1 MPGMFVLL
9 CLGRIRFRAGLVSGM
24 STMPAMSTVHKQM
37 AANHQSKEAIIR
49 NGIDCHIENE
59 YCRERTNQA
68 NA

>member
-24 STMPAMSTVHKQM
+24 TTMTTVHKEM
-37 AANHQSKEAIIR
+37 ASDHQREEAIIC
-49 NGIDCHIENE
+49 NGIDRHIENE
-59 YCRERTNQA
+59 YCHERTNQA